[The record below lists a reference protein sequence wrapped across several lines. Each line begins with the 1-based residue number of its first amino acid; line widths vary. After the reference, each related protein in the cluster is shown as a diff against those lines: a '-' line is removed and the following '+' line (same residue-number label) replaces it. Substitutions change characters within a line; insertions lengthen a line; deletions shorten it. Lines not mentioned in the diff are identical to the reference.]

1 MNNMASLPIFVT
13 VVECGSF
20 SLAAKQLNLTKSAV
34 SKRISQ
40 LEDDLAIRLLN
51 RTTRK
56 LSLTEAGHRYYD
68 YAVQSVHLAQQ
79 GLDAVS
85 ELQGNPQGKLKITA
99 PMSFGCLH
107 IAPLISEFLD
117 HYPDIDVD
125 LQLEDAMVDLVKHG
139 FDLGIRIGELSLSNL
154 IAKRLAT
161 CKSVLCCSPSYFQQH
176 GSPAKPSD
184 LVAHNCIRYA
194 YFRGGVD
201 WTFFHNGQ
209 DVKVLPKGNVVV
221 NNSEA
226 IRQLLLGDSGI
237 AQLPTF
243 IAARDIKKGTL
254 MTLMDDYS
262 LPEHAIYA
270 VYPERKHLPLKVR
283 VFIDFLSEK
292 FGHRTPYWD
301 DY

>member
-20 SLAAKQLNLTKSAV
+20 SLASKQLNLTKSAV

-40 LEDDLAIRLLN
+40 LEDVLAIRLFN

-56 LSLTEAGHRYYD
+56 LSLTEAGHLYYD
-68 YAVQSVHLAQQ
+68 YAVQSLHLAQQ

-85 ELQGNPQGKLKITA
+85 ELQGTPQGKLKITA

-107 IAPLISEFLD
+107 IAPLISEFLAN
-117 HYPDIDVD
+117 YPGIDID
-125 LQLEDAMVDLVKHG
+125 LQLEDAMVDLVEHG
-139 FDLGIRIGELSLSNL
+139 FDLGVRIGELSLSNL
-154 IAKRLAT
+154 IAKRLTT
-161 CKSVLCCSPSYFQQH
+161 CKSVLCCSPSYFQQY
-176 GSPAKPSD
+176 GSPTKPSD

-194 YFRGGVD
+194 YFRGGVE

-209 DVKVLPKGNVVV
+209 KVKVLPKGNVVV

-226 IRQLLLGDSGI
+226 IRQLLLGGSGI

-243 IAARDIKKGTL
+243 IAARDIKKGIL
-254 MTLMDDYS
+254 MSLMDDYS

-292 FGHRTPYWD
+292 FGHSTPYWD
-301 DY
+301 EY

>member
-1 MNNMASLPIFVT
+1 MASLPIFVT

-40 LEDDLAIRLLN
+40 LEDVLAIRLFN

-56 LSLTEAGHRYYD
+56 LSLTEAGHLYYD
-68 YAVQSVHLAQQ
+68 YAVQSLHLAQQ

-85 ELQGNPQGKLKITA
+85 ELQGTPQGKLKITA

-107 IAPLISEFLD
+107 ISPLISEFLAN
-117 HYPDIDVD
+117 YPGIDID
-125 LQLEDAMVDLVKHG
+125 LQLEDAMVDLVEHG
-139 FDLGIRIGELSLSNL
+139 FDLGVRIGELSLSNL
-154 IAKRLAT
+154 IAKRLTT
-161 CKSVLCCSPSYFQQH
+161 CKSVLCCSPSYFQQY
-176 GSPAKPSD
+176 GSPTKPSD

-194 YFRGGVD
+194 YFRGGVE

-209 DVKVLPKGNVVV
+209 KVKVLPKGNVVV

-226 IRQLLLGDSGI
+226 IRQLLLGGSGI

-243 IAARDIKKGTL
+243 IAARDIKKGIL
-254 MTLMDDYS
+254 MSLMNDYS

-292 FGHRTPYWD
+292 FGHSTPYWD
-301 DY
+301 EY